1 MHIFGFSSSEWLC
14 HIILLPAEC
23 ESSVC
28 SSSTQHQVFSVFF
41 ILAILVYVQ
50 QYYIMVLIFISL
62 MTNDVEHFFLHAYY
76 PLLQSTCFGYFAN
89 FLLYSAFSLLI
100 YRSSYIFWICL
111 FFMWYKYLPLCGL
124 SFYYIAMLFS
134 SFSKYSSLILLQYK
148 CFGWC
153 SLCPI

>member
-1 MHIFGFSSSEWLC
+1 MPYYTPASRMWEFCLFLIYTTLGVFCIFYFSHSGICTIVLHHGFDFHFPDDQWC
-14 HIILLPAEC
+14 WA
-23 ESSVC
+23 
-28 SSSTQHQVFSVFF
+28 
-41 ILAILVYVQ
+41 
-50 QYYIMVLIFISL
+50 
-62 MTNDVEHFFLHAYY
+62 FFLHAYY